1 MFRDWSL
8 FTCIPTLQV
17 QYSQRMNDSPLSC
30 WIVTEASGEVCS
42 AHCNYMPGLG
52 ETCTHAGAVLFYM
65 EAAARLQGNQ
75 TSTQRKCEWIMPS
88 FQTNVQYLPIKD
100 IDFTSARAKKGN
112 LIM

>member
-65 EAAARLQGNQ
+65 EAAARL
-75 TSTQRKCEWIMPS
+75 
-88 FQTNVQYLPIKD
+88 
-100 IDFTSARAKKGN
+100 
-112 LIM
+112 